1 MLTIIWLCHVFSC
14 VFFTVGRHKV
24 ENKYPSWLTHSD
36 IVVENV
42 KLYDASENAN
52 YEKLNIVDLHLF
64 SFYWAVTTM
73 ISVGYGDV
81 TPMNDWEVSV
91 TVIT

>member
-1 MLTIIWLCHVFSC
+1 MLTIIWLCHLFAC
-14 VFFTVGRHKV
+14 LFFFVGRRQLI
-24 ENKYPSWLTHSD
+24 NKQRNVSWLNSCD
-36 IVVENV
+36 VVTMNGG
-42 KLYDASENAN
+42 
-52 YEKLNIVDLHLF
+52 YEDLPIFELHLY

-81 TPMNDWEVSV
+81 TPMNFWEVFV

>member
-24 ENKYPSWLTHSD
+24 EHNFPSWLTHSD
-36 IVVENV
+36 IVVKNA
-42 KLYDASENAN
+42 KLEDENAN
-52 YEKLNIVDLHLF
+52 YKILHIVDLHLF